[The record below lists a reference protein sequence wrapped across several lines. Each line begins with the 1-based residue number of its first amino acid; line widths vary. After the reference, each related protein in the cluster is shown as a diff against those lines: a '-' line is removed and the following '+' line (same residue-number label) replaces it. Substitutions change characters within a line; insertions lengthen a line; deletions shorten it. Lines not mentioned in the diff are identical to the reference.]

1 MGKMTVAVIGANTDR
16 TRYGNKSVRAHQMA
30 GYEVYPISPSGGVIE
45 GLTAY
50 KSITDVPIAHLSRV
64 TLYVRPEI
72 VAGLLDDIAAKGCD
86 ELWFNP
92 GTANPEV
99 VARANALGLN
109 AIEGCSIVDLNIS
122 PATL

>member
-1 MGKMTVAVIGANTDR
+1 MANLSVAVIGANTDR

-30 GYEVYPISPSGGVIE
+30 GYDVYPISPSGGVIE

-50 KSITDVPIAHLSRV
+50 TSIADVPAKHLNRV

-72 VAGLLDDIAAKGCD
+72 VAGLLDAIAAKGCD

-92 GTANPEV
+92 GTASPEV
-99 VARANALGLN
+99 VTRAKALGLN